1 MSVAELPSKLVES
14 AATLTQT
21 KMTIAC
27 ELIKISYR
35 EKVSLE
41 ILFKDYTDILNSL
54 KDISSSETVIQ
65 PLKKHYIL
73 SIISI
78 IMLICL
84 LGVMSYII
92 FIKYEKSVFNILMKI
107 VY

>member
-27 ELIKISYR
+27 ELIKISYS
-35 EKVSLE
+35 EKVNLE
-41 ILFKDYTDILNSL
+41 TLTKDYAEVLNSL

-65 PLKKHYIL
+65 PIKKHYIL
-73 SIISI
+73 STISI
-78 IMLICL
+78 IMLIFL
-84 LGVMSYII
+84 LTSTLYII
-92 FIKYEKSVFNILMKI
+92 FNKYEEYIINILMK
-107 VY
+107 VFY